1 MNELIINVNKVD
13 ITKPAQFAEFV
24 AKANQLKN
32 VLEEAWTIVEQQMLD
47 ANVKE
52 VSGAWGKIA
61 FENAELLQVVDADI
75 LDAAVTKPAL
85 DTKAVRAYRE
95 LYQEL
100 PAGVGSKNI
109 TKFVKRIKVKG

>member
-1 MNELIINVNKVD
+1 MNELIINTKKID

-24 AKANQLKN
+24 AQANQLKN

-47 ANVKE
+47 ANVKQ
-52 VSGAWGKIA
+52 VKGDWGNIS
-61 FENAELLQVVDADI
+61 FQDAELLVVTDADS
-75 LDAAVTKPAL
+75 LDPKVTKPAL

-100 PAGVGSKNI
+100 PAGVGSKHI
-109 TKFVKRIKVKG
+109 TKFVKRIKG